1 MATFKQYEK
10 KDGSKWWLFKVHLGT
25 DYVTGKQIRTT
36 RRGFRTKKE
45 AQAELNKVIFEFENQ
60 IPTEEEKTTT
70 INEMY
75 DLWFDTYK
83 DTVKET
89 TYRQTDRRMK
99 KYVLPVFGSMIIE
112 RITPKFAQRE
122 VNKWAENFGMYTAL
136 LTYLT
141 KICDYA
147 VLLEVVDSNPFRK
160 IIKPKRIAKKS
171 KKQLKFYTS
180 NELRIFLK
188 STEKRLLEVRDN
200 QPVHL
205 YYSKLDVALFRLL
218 AFSGIRI
225 GECLSLYWSD
235 LDFNKNTLHVDKS
248 LTQVKGGYEIST
260 TKTFSSV
267 RTISL
272 DQETLTFLKKWKLE
286 QAKFLLKNGFK
297 NDKNLIFSDWKGK
310 TITHPNINGRSRRI
324 AEYANLPCIGLH
336 GFRHT
341 HATLLFESG
350 VNPKEIQHRLGHS
363 DISMTLDTYTHITDK
378 TEKKAINTLIEH
390 FGF

>member
-10 KDGSKWWLFKVHLGT
+10 KDGSKWWMFKVHLGT
-25 DYVTGKQIRTT
+25 DYVTKKEIKTT
-36 RRGFRTKKE
+36 RRGFKTKKE
-45 AQAELNKVIFEFENQ
+45 AQSELNKLVYEFENGMLKD
-60 IPTEEEKTTT
+60 EKATT

-75 DLWFDTYK
+75 ALWFETYK

-99 KYVLPVFGSMIIE
+99 KYVLPVFGDMIIE

-122 VNKWAENFGMYTAL
+122 INKWAEKFGMYTAL
-136 LTYLT
+136 LTYLI
-141 KICDYA
+141 KVCDHA

-171 KKQLKFYTS
+171 TKQLKFYSS
-180 NELRIFLK
+180 NELSIFLE
-188 STEKRLLEVRDN
+188 STKKRLSEVPKN
-200 QPVHL
+200 QTVHL

-235 LDFNKNTLHVDKS
+235 LDFDKNTINIDKS

-272 DQETLTFLKKWKLE
+272 DQETLAILKKWKLE
-286 QAKFLLKNGFK
+286 QAKALLKKGFK
-297 NDKNLIFSDWKGK
+297 NDKGVIFSDWKGQ
-310 TITHPNINGRSRRI
+310 TLNHPNINGRSRRI
-324 AEYANLPCIGLH
+324 AEYAELPCIGLH

-363 DISMTLDTYTHITDK
+363 DISTTLDTYTHITEK